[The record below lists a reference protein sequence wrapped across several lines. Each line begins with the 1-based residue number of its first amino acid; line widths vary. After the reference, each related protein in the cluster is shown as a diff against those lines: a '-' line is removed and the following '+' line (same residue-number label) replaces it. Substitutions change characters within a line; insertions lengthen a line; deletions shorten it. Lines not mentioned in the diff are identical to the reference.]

1 VYLNAHPVV
10 RDRVITE
17 VEKKRAKKV
26 KSVKQQEA
34 TKKKQLQGVDK
45 VIYY

>member
-10 RDRVITE
+10 RDRVIAE